1 MSANMIDRSEQQ
13 ELLRRRIVEQGGR
26 AAVQER
32 KARQRERQRQRREA
46 ERERS
51 KGKPRWTPAQKKL
64 FEEIERINRATPEA
78 REWAFWREV
87 DEAEGVMFM
96 GGDDHAG
103 DEHRRQSMAQVRLDR
118 DRRWVTCLPMSDR
131 DEWRRAYLNENPDK
145 AEELQRR
152 IADG

>member
-1 MSANMIDRSEQQ
+1 MAMIDRSEQQ
-13 ELLRRRIVEQGGR
+13 ELLRQRIEEQGGR

-32 KARQRERQRQRREA
+32 KARQRKRREA
-46 ERERS
+46 ERQERS
-51 KGKPRWTPAQKKL
+51 KDKPRWTPAQKKL
-64 FEEIERINRATPEA
+64 LEEIERINRATPEA
-78 REWAFWREV
+78 REWVFWREV

-103 DEHRRQSMAQVRLDR
+103 DEHRRQSMAQLRLDR

-145 AEELQRR
+145 AEELQRM
-152 IADG
+152 IAGG